1 MVDDKDDDA
10 SREERRQQKHK
21 EDFDPPRVRQCVTR
35 IVCSRFS
42 LSLVRRRT
50 TPTTNTKRRLF
61 IFLSRIVIA
70 HVSLSLSFPL
80 SLFSSTRWLHR
91 FGLQKY
97 SETLR
102 KLTNEQ
108 FLELKLHPDFAKHE
122 IFDTADK
129 QKLQKA
135 ISVLRKER
143 SKTTLGTVGRSPR
156 TSEGGSSIVS
166 SSSITTD
173 SSLSSPRN
181 THTHATNG
189 GAAKTPRNATGARK
203 TSSNVQPQLQPQKQQ
218 QDKHQIVHQRKRT
231 SNAVVAAPTSASASS
246 SSRETTTT
254 TSLTSD
260 NSSAEHLASM
270 ANSSNTSAN
279 SNENVSTWQ
288 KNNLVNMQRSKNNN
302 TDGNNTSKSDEDDDP
317 RIRVVVRARPL
328 APREIAKNERNV
340 CDADPD
346 SKTLT
351 VFEPKVKVDLTKY
364 TETSEFVFDDVFGG
378 YCSDDRVY
386 DKTVSPLV
394 RSVLCGGNATCFAYG
409 QTGSGKTYTMAP
421 LPTRAAKELLSGF
434 SEFNRVFEEGK
445 KREKNDDGSKDTT
458 ETSDNDEGDG
468 QKIELWVSA
477 YEIYGGK
484 VYDLLASREK
494 LRVLEDAKNQMQI
507 VGLSEFLCENVSE
520 VETLIERSALE
531 RCVGQTGAN
540 AESSRSHAVIQLW
553 IKERSVPQKNR
564 NGRQRSIYQRQQ
576 QHDLMMNSH
585 RHPQDQSKRHHRK
598 PLGKFS
604 FIDLAGSERGADTT
618 DTDRQTRAEGA
629 EINKSLLALK
639 ECIRAL
645 DGGATHVPFRGSKL
659 TEVLRDSFLGDSRT
673 VMIACVSP
681 AAGSCEHTL
690 NTLRYADRVKE
701 LRSNVAGSLPSSSS
715 SSSSSSIGE
724 APARRASLQITS
736 SVATAPT
743 KRRPAFD
750 LSFCS
755 PEEGQI
761 STEKRDSSSSSS
773 SSSSS
778 VSSSKSTEK
787 TLDRPRRPEIKKE
800 ETNENERSSV
810 PPLNDDDDDDSE
822 TSHLLFEEYAT
833 SLSPP
838 QLQRQH
844 EKLIETILKE
854 EFDLIDAHRAHVEQ
868 SVTRASDAAELLRV
882 VDEPGSAVDEYVF
895 ALANSLE
902 RQRKELDQLSSR
914 VRKFQSHLRKEDVLS
929 KLNTGGAKTTTTPT
943 VSS

>member
-1 MVDDKDDDA
+1 MVDDKDDA
-10 SREERRQQKHK
+10 SREERQQKHK
-21 EDFDPPRVRQCVTR
+21 EKDFDPPRVRQCVTR

-61 IFLSRIVIA
+61 IFLFRIMIA

-143 SKTTLGTVGRSPR
+143 SKTTGTVGRSPR

-761 STEKRDSSSSSS
+761 SIEKRDSSSSSS
-773 SSSSS
+773 SSYCS

>member
-1 MVDDKDDDA
+1 MVDDKDDA

-21 EDFDPPRVRQCVTR
+21 EKDFDPPRVRQCVTR

-61 IFLSRIVIA
+61 IFLFRIMIA
-70 HVSLSLSFPL
+70 HVSLSLSFSL

-143 SKTTLGTVGRSPR
+143 SKTTGTVGRSPR

-189 GAAKTPRNATGARK
+189 GAAKTPRNATGAR
-203 TSSNVQPQLQPQKQQ
+203 
-218 QDKHQIVHQRKRT
+218 
-231 SNAVVAAPTSASASS
+231 
-246 SSRETTTT
+246 TT

-715 SSSSSSIGE
+715 SSSSSSSIGD
-724 APARRASLQITS
+724 APARRASLQIPS

>member
-143 SKTTLGTVGRSPR
+143 SKTTLGTAGRSPR

-715 SSSSSSIGE
+715 SSSSSSIGD
-724 APARRASLQITS
+724 APARRASLQIPS

>member
-1 MVDDKDDDA
+1 MVDDA
-10 SREERRQQKHK
+10 REERQKQK
-21 EDFDPPRVRQCVTR
+21 EDPPRVRQCVTTP
-35 IVCSRFS
+35 VFS
-42 LSLVRRRT
+42 FFFFLVRVFRAV
-50 TPTTNTKRRLF
+50 TNACL
-61 IFLSRIVIA
+61 IVFPF
-70 HVSLSLSFPL
+70 LSLSL
-80 SLFSSTRWLHR
+80 SLFSSRWLHR

-143 SKTTLGTVGRSPR
+143 SKMTGTVGASPR

-166 SSSITTD
+166 SSSIATD

-203 TSSNVQPQLQPQKQQ
+203 TSSNVQPQLQVQQQ

-231 SNAVVAAPTSASASS
+231 LNAVVAAPTSSSSS

-254 TSLTSD
+254 SLTSN

-270 ANSSNTSAN
+270 ANSSNNSAN
-279 SNENVSTWQ
+279 LNETVSTWQ

-445 KREKNDDGSKDTT
+445 KREKNDDGSRDTT
-458 ETSDNDEGDG
+458 ATSDNDEGDG

-564 NGRQRSIYQRQQ
+564 NSRQRSIYQRQQ

-715 SSSSSSIGE
+715 SSSSSSSIGD
-724 APARRASLQITS
+724 APARRASLQIPS

-810 PPLNDDDDDDSE
+810 PPLNDDDDDDDDDDDSE

>member
-1 MVDDKDDDA
+1 M
-10 SREERRQQKHK
+10 
-21 EDFDPPRVRQCVTR
+21 
-35 IVCSRFS
+35 
-42 LSLVRRRT
+42 
-50 TPTTNTKRRLF
+50 
-61 IFLSRIVIA
+61 
-70 HVSLSLSFPL
+70 
-80 SLFSSTRWLHR
+80 
-91 FGLQKY
+91 
-97 SETLR
+97 
-102 KLTNEQ
+102 
-108 FLELKLHPDFAKHE
+108 ELKLHPDFAKHE

-143 SKTTLGTVGRSPR
+143 AKCVGSSPR
-156 TSEGGSSIVS
+156 RSEGGSSIS
-166 SSSITTD
+166 SSS
-173 SSLSSPRN
+173 SSTSPRN
-181 THTHATNG
+181 ADG
-189 GAAKTPRNATGARK
+189 FAAKTPRSTGGGGGGGSARRM
-203 TSSNVQPQLQPQKQQ
+203 SSSVPPNQQQQ
-218 QDKHQIVHQRKRT
+218 QDKHNQVHQRKRASST
-231 SNAVVAAPTSASASS
+231 TTLASSLVSNNTSTEPLESMRNNASSSNGTDSNAVVSA
-246 SSRETTTT
+246 
-254 TSLTSD
+254 
-260 NSSAEHLASM
+260 
-270 ANSSNTSAN
+270 
-279 SNENVSTWQ
+279 WQ
-288 KNNLVNMQRSKNNN
+288 KNNLVNMQRSRHTNA
-302 TDGNNTSKSDEDDDP
+302 DGIYKSNDENDEDP

-386 DKTVSPLV
+386 EKTVGPLV

-434 SEFNRVFEEGK
+434 AEFNKVFEEEK
-445 KREKNDDGSKDTT
+445 KTKNENEDGTNDA
-458 ETSDNDEGDG
+458 TSNNEDEVGP
-468 QKIELWVSA
+468 KIELWVSA

-553 IKERSVPQKNR
+553 IKERLIPPKAQ

-585 RHPQDQSKRHHRK
+585 RHPQLQSKRYHRR

-701 LRSNVAGSLPSSSS
+701 LRSNVVGTLSSSS
-715 SSSSSSIGE
+715 SSSLSSIGD
-724 APARRASLQITS
+724 ALARKASLQS
-736 SVATAPT
+736 PSQHAPT
-743 KRRPAFD
+743 PVKRRPAFD

-755 PEEGQI
+755 PEGEQARENNAL
-761 STEKRDSSSSSS
+761 SSLCSSSGSTSS
-773 SSSSS
+773 
-778 VSSSKSTEK
+778 EK
-787 TLDRPRRPEIKKE
+787 TLDRHRRSDKKKE
-800 ETNENERSSV
+800 GPTEKEQSSLNPLDKDDNTTNDNINDDYNDYNDY
-810 PPLNDDDDDDSE
+810 NDDDDDDDNDYSE
-822 TSHLLFEEYAT
+822 TSQLLFEKYAT

-902 RQRKELDQLSSR
+902 RQRKELDQLSAR
-914 VRKFQSHLRKEDVLS
+914 VRRFQSHLRKEDVLS
-929 KLNTGGAKTTTTPT
+929 KLNTSGAKAGAATSTTT
-943 VSS
+943 SASLREQF

>member
-1 MVDDKDDDA
+1 MSKNNNNNN
-10 SREERRQQKHK
+10 EHK
-21 EDFDPPRVRQCVTR
+21 
-35 IVCSRFS
+35 
-42 LSLVRRRT
+42 
-50 TPTTNTKRRLF
+50 TPAF
-61 IFLSRIVIA
+61 YFFLSHDRACLIV
-70 HVSLSLSFPL
+70 SFLFSL

-143 SKTTLGTVGRSPR
+143 SKTTGTVGRSPR

-203 TSSNVQPQLQPQKQQ
+203 TSSNVQPQLQPQQQ

-231 SNAVVAAPTSASASS
+231 SNAVVVAPTSASLSSS
-246 SSRETTTT
+246 SSRETTT

-270 ANSSNTSAN
+270 ANSSNNSAN

-736 SVATAPT
+736 SVAMAPT

-810 PPLNDDDDDDSE
+810 PPLNDDDDDDDDSE

-854 EFDLIDAHRAHVEQ
+854 EFDLIDAHRAHVEH

>member
-1 MVDDKDDDA
+1 M
-10 SREERRQQKHK
+10 
-21 EDFDPPRVRQCVTR
+21 
-35 IVCSRFS
+35 
-42 LSLVRRRT
+42 
-50 TPTTNTKRRLF
+50 
-61 IFLSRIVIA
+61 
-70 HVSLSLSFPL
+70 
-80 SLFSSTRWLHR
+80 
-91 FGLQKY
+91 
-97 SETLR
+97 
-102 KLTNEQ
+102 
-108 FLELKLHPDFAKHE
+108 
-122 IFDTADK
+122 
-129 QKLQKA
+129 
-135 ISVLRKER
+135 
-143 SKTTLGTVGRSPR
+143 
-156 TSEGGSSIVS
+156 S
-166 SSSITTD
+166 SSV
-173 SSLSSPRN
+173 PP
-181 THTHATNG
+181 H
-189 GAAKTPRNATGARK
+189 
-203 TSSNVQPQLQPQKQQ
+203 QQQQQ
-218 QDKHQIVHQRKRT
+218 QDKHNQVYQRKRT
-231 SNAVVAAPTSASASS
+231 SSTTILASS
-246 SSRETTTT
+246 VASNN
-254 TSLTSD
+254 TSTEPLESMRNNTS
-260 NSSAEHLASM
+260 
-270 ANSSNTSAN
+270 SSNCTDSNTVVSA
-279 SNENVSTWQ
+279 WQ
-288 KNNLVNMQRSKNNN
+288 KNNLVNMQRNKHTNADSNY
-302 TDGNNTSKSDEDDDP
+302 KSNDENDEDP

-386 DKTVSPLV
+386 EKTVGPLV

-434 SEFNRVFEEGK
+434 AEFNKAFEEEK
-445 KREKNDDGSKDTT
+445 KKKNESEDGSNDA
-458 ETSDNDEGDG
+458 TSNNEDQVGP
-468 QKIELWVSA
+468 KIELWVSA

-553 IKERSVPQKNR
+553 IKERLIPPKAR

-585 RHPQDQSKRHHRK
+585 RHPQLQSKRYHRR

-701 LRSNVAGSLPSSSS
+701 LRSNVVGTLSSSS
-715 SSSSSSIGE
+715 SSSSSSICD
-724 APARRASLQITS
+724 APARKASLQTPS
-736 SVATAPT
+736 QHAPT
-743 KRRPAFD
+743 PVKRRPAFD

-755 PEEGQI
+755 PEGEQAREDNAL
-761 STEKRDSSSSSS
+761 SPLCSSSGSTSS
-773 SSSSS
+773 
-778 VSSSKSTEK
+778 EK
-787 TLDRPRRPEIKKE
+787 TLDRHRRSDKKKE
-800 ETNENERSSV
+800 GPTEKEQSSLNPLDKDDTTTNDNINDAYND
-810 PPLNDDDDDDSE
+810 NDDDDDDYSE
-822 TSHLLFEEYAT
+822 TSQLLFEKYAT

-902 RQRKELDQLSSR
+902 RQRKELDQLSAR
-914 VRKFQSHLRKEDVLS
+914 VRRFQSHLRKEDVLS
-929 KLNTGGAKTTTTPT
+929 KLNTSGAKAGAATSTTT
-943 VSS
+943 SASLREQF